1 MNQYLGRD
9 EYDDDDFAEGFAI
22 YDTWTQT
29 QADSW
34 DDLSAWQDTYDEVAS
49 GAMYDKQAQE
59 DAAAQELAERMA
71 DESAWQEWLD
81 TLRDDMS

>member
-9 EYDDDDFAEGFAI
+9 EYNDDDFAEGFTI

-34 DDLSAWQDTYDEVAS
+34 DDADRWLDAYAEAQTE
-49 GAMYDKQAQE
+49 AMYDMEERA
-59 DAAAQELAERMA
+59 DAIAYM
-71 DESAWQEWLD
+71 EWLD
-81 TLRDDMS
+81 TLANEYPL

>member
-9 EYDDDDFAEGFAI
+9 AYNDDDFAEGFTI

-34 DDLSAWQDTYDEVAS
+34 DDADVWLNAYAEAQTEGAYDAEAQQD
-49 GAMYDKQAQE
+49 E
-59 DAAAQELAERMA
+59 DRA
-71 DESAWQEWLD
+71 DAIPYMEWLD
-81 TLRDDMS
+81 TLAEEDTDTI

>member
-9 EYDDDDFAEGFAI
+9 EYDDDDFAEGFTI

-34 DDLSAWQDTYDEVAS
+34 DDADVWLDAYAEAQTEGAYDAEAQQD
-49 GAMYDKQAQE
+49 E
-59 DAAAQELAERMA
+59 DRA
-71 DESAWQEWLD
+71 DAIAYMEWLD
-81 TLRDDMS
+81 TFAAEDTDTI